1 MLSSYFGIRSFPL
14 PVLLL
19 MVLLG
24 ATFADAQN
32 FRGGINGAVTDQAG
46 AAIPGAQV
54 QITDDAT
61 GVTKTTVA
69 SSAGEFNF
77 PDLPLGVYTVSA
89 TSSGFETLK
98 VEKVQVSAGAIYSLP
113 IKLAVAAQATTVEVN
128 AAGLALDTT
137 TPTQTTVLSGKT
149 IQDIPLNGRDFTQ
162 MIGMAPGFAGYSLGG
177 FGSVNGTRGNQVNW
191 QIDGS
196 DNNDLWHNIPAVNQ
210 GGVENIAGITLPID
224 SVEEFSLQT
233 QASPEAGRNP
243 GGSVNLVT
251 KSGTNQIHG
260 TAYYYN
266 RNEALAEVSPFT
278 QGNPPLRN
286 QQWGESAGG
295 PFWKDHTFW
304 FENFE
309 KQNFKIAT
317 GFQGTEP
324 SAAYQAQAL
333 PLLAYYG
340 VAQNA
345 ATSNLLGVL
354 WPAESLTGAATSP
367 NYQAPAPETGY
378 SYNGVIKLDHNFNER
393 QSISARAFLGQG
405 NQIAPVN
412 GNSVLAYYFEVAP
425 IHVYNYSLVHNWTL
439 SSHITNQVTIG
450 VNYFNQVFS
459 DQKTGFDVDSLGFV
473 TNSPYTQAPNI
484 TISGFEEIGN
494 TPPEG
499 RNDITGHLDEAL
511 SWVKGKHQFRFG
523 GEYRQAQI
531 DEFYQ
536 RHSTGS
542 FKFTGA
548 TGPWATDY
556 ENGSGQPQCTGYFAS
571 SPTVQT
577 ACQNGSL
584 GNVLALADFL
594 AGDIAQGSIARG
606 DAERQVF
613 INTFDLFAQDS
624 WQLTSNFTVDY
635 GIRYDYLQPMHSDF
649 QNLSVFR
656 PELTASQGL
665 AFQGNQIGSVY
676 NSDWA
681 NISPRVGFSYAP
693 NFSKGVVLRGG
704 FGMFFDTPNANPFL
718 DNRPN
723 NTAPNGLEGNP
734 GGPNP
739 VYTISAAS
747 GTTIVAGQSI
757 FPVITPTTTSLCNP
771 GSTCGVFSVDRN
783 FKTPYNFNYNLQLEQ
798 AIGSKALFQIG
809 YVGSEGRRLL
819 SLLNIN
825 QPYLGGPTTD
835 LTYQGTFYSGVTE
848 RPYISTYP
856 QYGDINQIESIG
868 TSNYNSL
875 QATFKIRAYHGLTT
889 QFSYTWSHNLDEVTM
904 YRGSLPQDSTNFKG
918 DYGNSDFD
926 TRNSFVGYA
935 NYAVP
940 AFPGPKLLTSGFELN
955 TVIALKGGEPVNLF
969 TSTDTTGQNEF
980 VQRPNIIGNPYTGI
994 SHKIQNG
1001 IVQWFNPA
1009 AFANP
1014 ASGTYGNYTRNSL
1027 FGPGFEDV
1035 DLSIF
1040 KNTPI
1045 TERINTQFRVEIF
1058 NLFNRLNLANPGP
1071 EQLGND
1077 SFGSSSFAQIPS
1089 TIGAGNYSPG
1099 IGPGEPFNV
1108 QLALKII
1115 F

>member
-1 MLSSYFGIRSFPL
+1 MSSGDFSIRSFPFL
-14 PVLLL
+14 ALLL
-19 MVLLG
+19 TALFC
-24 ATFADAQN
+24 ASFAGAQN
-32 FRGGINGAVTDQAG
+32 FRGGINGSVTDQGG

-61 GVTKTTVA
+61 GVVHSSVA
-69 SSAGEFNF
+69 SSAGEFDF

-89 TSSGFETLK
+89 TSSGFETVK

-113 IKLAVAAQATTVEVN
+113 IKLAVASQATTVEVN

-137 TPTQTTVLSGKT
+137 TPTQTTVLGSKT

-224 SVEEFSLQT
+224 SIEEFSLQT

-251 KSGTNQIHG
+251 KSGTNQLHG
-260 TAYYYN
+260 SAYYYN
-266 RNEALAEVSPFT
+266 RNEALAEVSPFQ

-295 PFWKDHTFW
+295 PFWKDHSFW

-317 GFQGTEP
+317 GYQGTEP
-324 SAAYQAQAL
+324 SAAYQAAVV
-333 PLLAYYG
+333 PMLAYYG
-340 VAQNA
+340 VAQNT
-345 ATSNLLGVL
+345 ATTNLLPIL
-354 WPAESLTGAATSP
+354 WPAASLTGAASSP
-367 NYQAPAPETGY
+367 NYSAAAPETGY
-378 SYNGVIKLDHNFNER
+378 SYNGVIKLDHNFNDR
-393 QSISARAFLGQG
+393 QSVSARAFLGQG
-405 NQIAPVN
+405 NQIAPVCN
-412 GNSVLAYYFEVAP
+412 CVIPYYFEVAP

-439 SSHITNQVTIG
+439 SSHLSNQVTIG

-459 DQKTGFDVDSLGFV
+459 DQKTGFDVDAAGFV
-473 TNSPYTQAPNI
+473 TNSPYTQSPNI
-484 TISGFEEIGN
+484 QISGFEAIGQ

-499 RNDITGHLDEAL
+499 RNDITGHLDESL

-536 RHSTGS
+536 RHSVGS

-548 TGPWATDY
+548 TGPWAADY
-556 ENGSGQPQCTGYFAS
+556 QDANSQPLCTGYFAS
-571 SPTVQT
+571 TPTLQS
-577 ACQNGSL
+577 ACQSGSL
-584 GNVLALADFL
+584 GNVLALGDFFAGAL
-594 AGDIAQGSIARG
+594 ASGTIARG

-613 INTFDLFAQDS
+613 MNTFDLFAQDS
-624 WQLTSNFTVDY
+624 WQILPNLSVDY
-635 GIRYDYLQPMHSDF
+635 GIRYDYLQPMRSDF

-656 PELTASQGL
+656 PELTADQGL
-665 AFQGNQIGSVY
+665 AFQGNQISSVY
-676 NSDWA
+676 PSDWA
-681 NISPRVGFSYAP
+681 NISPRVGFSYSP
-693 NFSKGVVLRGG
+693 KSTKGVVIRGG
-704 FGMFFDTPNANPFL
+704 FGMFFDTPNVNPFL
-718 DNRPN
+718 DNRPG

-734 GGPNP
+734 GGASP
-739 VYTISAAS
+739 VYTLAAF
-747 GTTIVAGQSI
+747 GGTIVPGQSI
-757 FPVITPTTTSLCNP
+757 FPVVTPTTTSLCNP
-771 GSTCGVFSVDRN
+771 ASPCGVFSVDRN
-783 FKTPYNFNYNLQLEQ
+783 FKTPYNFNYSLQLEQ
-798 AIGSKALFQIG
+798 AIGSKALLQVG

-835 LTYQGTFYSGVTE
+835 LVYQNTFYPGVTE
-848 RPYISTYP
+848 RPYITNYP

-875 QATFKIRAYHGLTT
+875 QAVFKIRAYHGLTT

-904 YRGSLPQDSTNFKG
+904 YRGQLPQDSTNFKG

-926 TRNSFVGYA
+926 TRNSFTGYA

-955 TVIALKGGEPVNLF
+955 TVIALKGGEPINLF
-969 TSTDTTGQNEF
+969 TSTDTTGENEF
-980 VQRPNIIGNPYTGI
+980 TQRPNIVGNPFSGI
-994 SHKIQNG
+994 NHSIQG
-1001 IVQWFNPA
+1001 GVVQWINPA

-1014 ASGTYGNYTRNSL
+1014 AAGTYGNYTRNSI
-1027 FGPGFEDV
+1027 FGPGFENV
-1035 DLSIF
+1035 DFSIF

-1045 TERINTQFRVEIF
+1045 TERINTQFRVEMF

-1071 EQLGND
+1071 EQLDNAYFGSG
-1077 SFGSSSFAQIPS
+1077 SFGQIGS

>member
-1 MLSSYFGIRSFPL
+1 MSSGYLRIRSFPL
-14 PVLLL
+14 PAFLLMLLL
-19 MVLLG
+19 SV
-24 ATFADAQN
+24 TFAGAQN
-32 FRGGINGAVTDQAG
+32 FRGGINGTVTDQGG

-61 GVTKTTVA
+61 GVTHSSIA
-69 SSAGEFNF
+69 SSAGEFDF
-77 PDLPLGVYTVSA
+77 PDLPLGSYTVSA

-98 VEKVQVSAGAIYSLP
+98 VGKVQVSAGTIYTLP
-113 IKLAVAAQATTVEVN
+113 VKLAVASQATTVEVN

-177 FGSVNGTRGNQVNW
+177 YGSVNGTRANQINW

-224 SVEEFSLQT
+224 SVEEFSLET
-233 QASPEAGRNP
+233 QGSPESGRNP

-266 RNEALAEVSPFT
+266 RNEALAEVSPFQ

-309 KQNFKIAT
+309 KQQFKIAT

-324 SAAYQAQAL
+324 SAAYQQQAL
-333 PLLAYYG
+333 PVLAYYG
-340 VAQNA
+340 VAANSA
-345 ATSNLLGVL
+345 MTNLLSNL
-354 WPAESLTGAATSP
+354 WPAASLTGPATSP
-367 NYQAPAPETGY
+367 NYAAPAPETGY
-378 SYNGVIKLDHNFNER
+378 SYNGVIKLDHNFSDR

-405 NQIAPVN
+405 NQIAPVV
-412 GNSVLAYYFEVAP
+412 GNAVIDYYFEVAP
-425 IHVYNYSLVHNWTL
+425 IHVYNYSLVHNFTI
-439 SSHITNQVTIG
+439 SSHLTNQVTIG

-536 RHSTGS
+536 RHSTGT

-548 TGPWATDY
+548 TGPWAGDY
-556 ENGSGQPQCTGYFAS
+556 QNASSQPLCTGYFAS
-571 SPTVQT
+571 SASLLS
-577 ACQNGSL
+577 ACQSGSL

-594 AGDIAQGSIARG
+594 AGDIASGSIARG

-613 INTFDLFAQDS
+613 MNTFDLFAQDS
-624 WQLTSNFTVDY
+624 WQLMPNLSIDY
-635 GIRYDYLQPMHSDF
+635 GVRYDYLQPMHSDF

-656 PELTASQGL
+656 PELTSSQGL
-665 AFQGNQIGSVY
+665 AFQGTQIGSVY
-676 NSDWA
+676 PSDWA
-681 NISPRVGFSYAP
+681 NISPRVGFSYSP
-693 NFSKGVVLRGG
+693 DFSKGTVLRGG

-718 DNRPN
+718 DNRPGN
-723 NTAPNGLEGNP
+723 SAPNGLEGNP

-739 VYTISAAS
+739 VYTLATYGS
-747 GTTIVAGQSI
+747 TVVPGQSI
-757 FPVITPTTTSLCNP
+757 FPVVTPTTTSLCNP
-771 GSTCGVFSVDRN
+771 GSPCGVFSVDRN
-783 FKTPYNFNYNLQLEQ
+783 FKTPYNFNYSLQLERSL
-798 AIGSKALFQIG
+798 GSYALFQIG

-835 LTYQGTFYSGVTE
+835 VLYQGTSYSGVTE
-848 RPYISTYP
+848 RPYLGNYP

-875 QATFKIRAYHGLTT
+875 QAVFKIRTYHGLTT
-889 QFSYTWSHNLDEVTM
+889 QFSYTWGHNLDEVTQ
-904 YRGSLPQDSTNFKG
+904 YRGQLPQDSTNFKG

-926 TRNSFVGYA
+926 TRNGFVGYA

-940 AFPGPKLLTSGFELN
+940 GFRGPKLLTNGFELN
-955 TVIALKGGEPVNLF
+955 TVITLKGGQPINLV
-969 TSTDTTGQNEF
+969 TSTDTTGENEF
-980 VQRPNIIGNPYTGI
+980 TQRPNIIGNPFAGI
-994 SHKIQNG
+994 NHSIQNG
-1001 IVQWFNPA
+1001 VVQWINPA

-1014 ASGTYGNYTRNSL
+1014 AFGTYGNYTRNSI
-1027 FGPGFEDV
+1027 FGPGLEDV

-1045 TERINTQFRVEIF
+1045 TERINTQFRVEMF
-1058 NLFNRLNLANPGP
+1058 NLFNRVNLANPGP
-1071 EQLGND
+1071 TQLGND
-1077 SFGSSSFAQIPS
+1077 AFGTSSFGQSTS

>member
-1 MLSSYFGIRSFPL
+1 MSSVVRRTRYFSFCAFL
-14 PVLLL
+14 TTLLAA
-19 MVLLG
+19 MP
-24 ATFADAQN
+24 FAGAQN
-32 FRGGINGAVTDQAG
+32 FRGGINGTVTDQGG
-46 AAIPGAQV
+46 ATIPGAQV
-54 QITDDAT
+54 QITDDGT
-61 GVTKTTVA
+61 GVTKTTVS
-69 SSAGEFNF
+69 SSAGEFDF
-77 PDLPLGVYTVSA
+77 PDLPLGTYTVTA
-89 TSSGFETLK
+89 TDSGFETLK
-98 VEKVQVSAGAIYSLP
+98 VQKVPVSAGSIYSLP
-113 IKLAVAAQATTVEVN
+113 MKLAVASQATTVEVN

-137 TPTQTTVLSGKT
+137 TPTETTVLSGRT

-177 FGSVNGTRGNQVNW
+177 YGSVNGTRANQVNW

-260 TAYYYN
+260 SAYYYN
-266 RNEALAEVSPFT
+266 RNEALAIVSPF
-278 QGNPPLRN
+278 QDGNPPLRN

-309 KQNFKIAT
+309 KQQFKIAT

-333 PLLAYYG
+333 PVLAYYG
-340 VAQNA
+340 IPANA
-345 ATSNLLGVL
+345 AMTNLLGNL
-354 WPAESLTGAATSP
+354 WPAASLTGAATSP
-367 NYQAPAPETGY
+367 NYVAPAPETGY
-378 SYNGVIKLDHNFNER
+378 SYNGVIKLDHNFSDR

-405 NQIAPVN
+405 NQIAPVV
-412 GNSVLAYYFEVAP
+412 GNAVIDYYFEVAP
-425 IHVYNYSLVHNWTL
+425 IHVYNYSLVHNFTI
-439 SSHITNQVTIG
+439 SSHLTNQVTIG

-459 DQKTGFDVDSLGFV
+459 DQKTGFDVDALGFV

-511 SWVKGKHQFRFG
+511 SWIKGKHQFRFG
-523 GEYRQAQI
+523 GEFRQAQI

-548 TGPWATDY
+548 TGPWAGDY
-556 ENGSGQPQCTGYFAS
+556 EDATGAPLCTGYFAS
-571 SPTVQT
+571 SASLQS
-577 ACQNGSL
+577 ACQSGSL
-584 GNVLALADFL
+584 GNVLALADFM
-594 AGDIAQGSIARG
+594 AGDIASGTIARG

-613 INTFDLFAQDS
+613 MNTFDLFAQDS
-624 WQLTSNFTVDY
+624 WQLLPNFSFDY
-635 GIRYDYLQPMHSDF
+635 GIRYDYLQPMRSDY

-665 AFQGNQIGSVY
+665 AFQGNQISQVY
-676 NSDWA
+676 PSDWA
-681 NISPRVGFSYAP
+681 NVSPRIGFSYSPEFA
-693 NFSKGVVLRGG
+693 KGTVLRGG

-718 DNRPN
+718 DNRPG

-734 GGPNP
+734 GGANP
-739 VYTISAAS
+739 VYTLATYGS
-747 GTTIVAGQSI
+747 TVVPGQSL

-771 GSTCGVFSVDRN
+771 GSPCGVFSVDRN
-783 FKTPYNFNYNLQLEQ
+783 FKTPYNFNFSLQVEQ
-798 AIGSKALFQIG
+798 SIGSFALFQVG
-809 YVGSEGRRLL
+809 YVGSQGRRLL

-825 QPYLGGPTTD
+825 QPYLGGPTTSVLYGGQSYD
-835 LTYQGTFYSGVTE
+835 GVTE
-848 RPYISTYP
+848 RPYLNLYP

-875 QATFKIRAYHGLTT
+875 QTIFKIRSYHGLTT
-889 QFSYTWSHNLDEVTM
+889 QFSYTWGHNLDEVTM
-904 YRGSLPQDSTNFKG
+904 YRGQLPQDSTNFKG

-926 TRNSFVGYA
+926 TRNGFVGYA

-940 AFPGPKLLTSGFELN
+940 TFRGPKLLTGGWELN
-955 TVIALKGGEPVNLF
+955 TVITLKTGEPINLV
-969 TSTDTTGQNEF
+969 TATDTTGENEYT
-980 VQRPNIIGNPYTGI
+980 QRPNIIGNPFTGI
-994 SHKIQNG
+994 THSIQSG
-1001 IVQWFNPA
+1001 VVQWLNPA

-1014 ASGTYGNYTRNSL
+1014 ASGTYGNYARNSL
-1027 FGPGFEDV
+1027 YGPGFQDV
-1035 DLSIF
+1035 DLSLF
-1040 KNTPI
+1040 KNTKI
-1045 TERINTQFRVEIF
+1045 GERINTQFRVEMFNIF
-1058 NLFNRLNLANPGP
+1058 NHLNLANPGP

-1077 SFGSSSFAQIPS
+1077 AYGTSSFAQIPS

-1108 QLALKII
+1108 QLALKIL

>member
-24 ATFADAQN
+24 ATFAEAQN

-324 SAAYQAQAL
+324 STAYQAQAL

-340 VAQNA
+340 VAQNP

-439 SSHITNQVTIG
+439 SSH
-450 VNYFNQVFS
+450 FNQVFS

-584 GNVLALADFL
+584 GNVLALADFFHRPRRCRA
-594 AGDIAQGSIARG
+594 AGLYKHLR
-606 DAERQVF
+606 
-613 INTFDLFAQDS
+613 
-624 WQLTSNFTVDY
+624 
-635 GIRYDYLQPMHSDF
+635 
-649 QNLSVFR
+649 SVR
-656 PELTASQGL
+656 P
-665 AFQGNQIGSVY
+665 
-676 NSDWA
+676 
-681 NISPRVGFSYAP
+681 R
-693 NFSKGVVLRGG
+693 
-704 FGMFFDTPNANPFL
+704 
-718 DNRPN
+718 
-723 NTAPNGLEGNP
+723 
-734 GGPNP
+734 
-739 VYTISAAS
+739 
-747 GTTIVAGQSI
+747 
-757 FPVITPTTTSLCNP
+757 
-771 GSTCGVFSVDRN
+771 
-783 FKTPYNFNYNLQLEQ
+783 
-798 AIGSKALFQIG
+798 
-809 YVGSEGRRLL
+809 
-819 SLLNIN
+819 
-825 QPYLGGPTTD
+825 
-835 LTYQGTFYSGVTE
+835 
-848 RPYISTYP
+848 
-856 QYGDINQIESIG
+856 
-868 TSNYNSL
+868 
-875 QATFKIRAYHGLTT
+875 
-889 QFSYTWSHNLDEVTM
+889 
-904 YRGSLPQDSTNFKG
+904 
-918 DYGNSDFD
+918 
-926 TRNSFVGYA
+926 
-935 NYAVP
+935 
-940 AFPGPKLLTSGFELN
+940 
-955 TVIALKGGEPVNLF
+955 
-969 TSTDTTGQNEF
+969 
-980 VQRPNIIGNPYTGI
+980 
-994 SHKIQNG
+994 
-1001 IVQWFNPA
+1001 
-1009 AFANP
+1009 
-1014 ASGTYGNYTRNSL
+1014 
-1027 FGPGFEDV
+1027 
-1035 DLSIF
+1035 
-1040 KNTPI
+1040 
-1045 TERINTQFRVEIF
+1045 
-1058 NLFNRLNLANPGP
+1058 
-1071 EQLGND
+1071 
-1077 SFGSSSFAQIPS
+1077 
-1089 TIGAGNYSPG
+1089 
-1099 IGPGEPFNV
+1099 
-1108 QLALKII
+1108 
-1115 F
+1115 